1 MALLLFHKLVFSGG
15 GKNMLRPGMLKRFP
29 VKLTRTHIVTA
40 LPSSS
45 TRLGLLLT
53 AEANEFLLSLIDF
66 YHTSRSVVQ
75 DFDQHPQGIFSESFP
90 IQEKSKPH
98 KQGKCV
104 STQRFCKGVSARSN
118 GREW

>member
-1 MALLLFHKLVFSGG
+1 
-15 GKNMLRPGMLKRFP
+15 MLRPGMLKRFP

-45 TRLGLLLT
+45 TRLGLLLM

-90 IQEKSKPH
+90 IQKKTNLTSKAN
-98 KQGKCV
+98 V
-104 STQRFCKGVSARSN
+104 SQHNGFAKEYPLGPMEESGERHPNIQTTLVQDRS
-118 GREW
+118 R